1 MRVAI
6 AVVLTLLFALAA
18 VAAVERHSITL
29 ADRYLVKD
37 KVLQPGVYTVE
48 IDGDKAVLKRGDE
61 VVVSGGR
68 VETVKRKH
76 LFTAIISKK
85 KDGKLWLEGVEIGD
99 SNRRVLFQ

>member
-1 MRVAI
+1 MRIGI
-6 AVVLTLLFALAA
+6 AVFLVLSLAISA

-29 ADRYLVKD
+29 ADRYVVKD
-37 KVLQPGVYTVE
+37 KILQPGVYTVE
-48 IDGDKAVLKRGDE
+48 IEGDKAVLKRGDE
-61 VVVSGGR
+61 VVISEGR

>member
-1 MRVAI
+1 MRVGI
-6 AVVLTLLFALAA
+6 AVFLTLLLALAA

-29 ADRYLVKD
+29 ADRYVVKE

-48 IDGDKAVLKRGDE
+48 IDGDRAVLKRGDE
-61 VVVSGGR
+61 VVVTGGR

>member
-1 MRVAI
+1 MRVGIAALLAI
-6 AVVLTLLFALAA
+6 LFAFCA

-29 ADRYLVKD
+29 ADRYVVKD

-61 VVVSGGR
+61 IVVSGGR
-68 VETVKRKH
+68 VETAKRKH

-99 SNRRVLFQ
+99 SRRRVMFE

>member
-1 MRVAI
+1 MRVGI
-6 AVVLTLLFALAA
+6 AVFLTLLLALAA

-29 ADRYLVKD
+29 ADRYVVKE

-48 IDGDKAVLKRGDE
+48 IDGDRAVLKRGDE
-61 VVVSGGR
+61 VVVTGGR

-99 SNRRVLFQ
+99 SNR